1 MDHSKNDLGL
11 LVMRIALGSALL
23 AHGLMKYFVFTLP
36 GTVGFFESL
45 GIPGFMAY
53 LVFLGEVGGGLFI
66 LLGIQTRLMAALMVP
81 ILVGATV
88 VHIPNGWSFSAQ
100 GGGWEYPAFLTAASI
115 ALALTGEGSV
125 SLGKRLFAKTA

>member
-1 MDHSKNDLGL
+1 MEHSKNDLGL
-11 LVMRIALGSALL
+11 LVIRIALGAALL

-81 ILVGATV
+81 ILAGATV
-88 VHIPNGWSFSAQ
+88 VHIPNGWSFGAQ

-115 ALALTGEGSV
+115 ALALTGEGTI
-125 SLGKRLFAKTA
+125 SLGKKLFPTKA